1 MPYYAISSRWR
12 GEGVYK
18 GNKIILNFY
27 TMTAQLFIQA
37 LGKFF
42 LGLIVVGVLLFV
54 PAGTLDYWQGWLFV
68 ALLFVPMFIAGVVLM
83 FRNPELLRKRLEA
96 KEEEKEQKWV
106 VALSGLLFIA
116 MFVVAGLN
124 RRYLWWMLPDW
135 AVYTAAVLFL
145 VGYLLYAEVLRENVW
160 LSRTI
165 EVQEHQKVVDT
176 GLYGIVRHPMY
187 AATLILFLTMPLVL
201 ASPWAFVIMLFY
213 IPVIDKRIRNEE
225 MVLEEGLE
233 GYKEYKKRVRYKVV
247 PFVW

>member
-1 MPYYAISSRWR
+1 
-12 GEGVYK
+12 
-18 GNKIILNFY
+18 
-27 TMTAQLFIQA
+27 MTAQLFIQA

-135 AVYTAAVLFL
+135 AVYSAAVLFL

-201 ASPWAFVIMLFY
+201 ASPWAYVIMLFY

>member
-1 MPYYAISSRWR
+1 
-12 GEGVYK
+12 
-18 GNKIILNFY
+18 
-27 TMTAQLFIQA
+27 MTAQLFIQA

-124 RRYLWWMLPDW
+124 RRYLWWVLPDW
-135 AVYTAAVLFL
+135 AVYSAAVLFL

-165 EVQEHQKVVDT
+165 EVHVHQKVVDT

>member
-1 MPYYAISSRWR
+1 
-12 GEGVYK
+12 
-18 GNKIILNFY
+18 
-27 TMTAQLFIQA
+27 MTAQLFIQA

-83 FRNPELLRKRLEA
+83 CRNPELLRKRLEA

-124 RRYLWWMLPDW
+124 RRYLWWVLPDW
-135 AVYTAAVLFL
+135 AVYSAAVLFL